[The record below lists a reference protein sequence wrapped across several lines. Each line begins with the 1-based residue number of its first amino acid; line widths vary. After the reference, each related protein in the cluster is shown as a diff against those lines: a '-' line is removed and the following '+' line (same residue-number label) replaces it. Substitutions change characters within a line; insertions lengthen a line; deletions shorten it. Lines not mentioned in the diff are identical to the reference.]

1 MGNYSA
7 GLERGGRAANF
18 SLSAQAVQ
26 QGVLGNLYTL
36 VQLQWMIWPS
46 AALIEHLS
54 CRRSIVKRRYR
65 GGRGRVGRRRYQSL
79 PYSPAN
85 KQARVTRIQPGR
97 MLQAVSPRAR
107 YASVRR
113 SVYLLAFLAFES
125 GSFPS
130 RAKDGLIR
138 RRRRSSASVPR
149 AARVRF
155 ISKGGRARSFQF
167 FSFLAFCT
175 PPGLSSGLA
184 SWPTEYKMQ

>member
-1 MGNYSA
+1 MP
-7 GLERGGRAANF
+7 L
-18 SLSAQAVQ
+18 SLSTFRV
-26 QGVLGNLYTL
+26 V
-36 VQLQWMIWPS
+36 VP
-46 AALIEHLS
+46 LS
-54 CRRSIVKRRYR
+54 NVDTEE
-65 GGRGRVGRRRYQSL
+65 GGRGRVGRGRYQSL

-138 RRRRSSASVPR
+138 RRRRSSASVGPSQSGSLVKVAELGHWFFCAFGFLY
-149 AARVRF
+149 AARSVTQ
-155 ISKGGRARSFQF
+155 SGK
-167 FSFLAFCT
+167 LAN
-175 PPGLSSGLA
+175 
-184 SWPTEYKMQ
+184 